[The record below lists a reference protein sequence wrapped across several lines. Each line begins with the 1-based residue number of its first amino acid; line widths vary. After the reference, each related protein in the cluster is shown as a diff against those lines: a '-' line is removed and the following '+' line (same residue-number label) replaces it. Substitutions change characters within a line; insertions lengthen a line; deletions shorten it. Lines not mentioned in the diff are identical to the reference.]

1 MSACFSSIFKVIPET
16 SRYTRY
22 TRYAATN
29 FSSFWSKSYSHSQ
42 LRAIGAF
49 EKELKYSGL

>member
-22 TRYAATN
+22 AATN
-29 FSSFWSKSYSHSQ
+29 FCSFWSKSYSHSQ